1 MIGDQAKYAELKEQ
15 GKVQEAIQAFGAI
28 LIKDGQINVTKN
40 ANYTSS
46 RASRT
51 AIGITA
57 EGKVVMMVL
66 DGRQLPRSAG
76 GAMEEIAQIMLE
88 AGCVQAVNLDGGGS
102 TTYMSKPAGSDNIQ
116 VVNTPSD
123 GYARSVA
130 TSLVVVSTAAPSTA
144 FDHAIISSEYEY
156 ITAGT
161 SMQFSVTG
169 VSNTGNAAVIP
180 AGSYWTTSDENIG
193 TITADGVFTAVANG
207 IVKVQYIV
215 GGEVK
220 GEKTINVII
229 PDDIKFVEDRI
240 TAVYG
245 VPKEIQVTVWYQGNP
260 VAFTPML
267 DMVLLFS
274 PGFDEEGNPILSSTA
289 GIIDGMTFIGDDT
302 KNVRTVSIVAAL
314 QAGEDIVVKYATVN
328 LYKAD
333 EATFDFENAD
343 QGNRKLAW
351 NREIENAKSL
361 DNMLYRISDPDSPIE
376 IKYTFALDMTAIDFP
391 VQLESL
397 KSMLPTYQEGATAW
411 TYMLQLAE
419 RVCTQT
425 NVTITAEFSKD
436 LEVDISN
443 LKVINDYFALTSA
456 NLDANNVLTLKCNWV
471 NQSKPIDAATANPLC
486 ILTGVTATVK
496 DTAAWFNN
504 EILVSNN
511 GYVSYDIYLAA
522 SSLYSFAQNTS
533 NQAAYGLYPYIH
545 EEDCRGDFST
555 DFGDDETL
563 ANNDKGARFS
573 SQYIDFADIYVL
585 DSEVRQGWYEEGSDY
600 YYYVDNFPVTGTQ
613 LVTDR
618 KDANALR
625 FYEFDETGKLVSEQ
639 GTTGLITFEGD
650 LYYAVLGAVQTGW
663 QRPDETTGYNYY
675 FHPDT
680 GKAVDGVQHIKE
692 FIFPESSDKDKN
704 TAVYTYTFENYI
716 LVRGDLRK
724 DNIYGSTGWRY
735 RWAGT
740 WVKGCWFEVDGNTY
754 HVEKNY
760 PFTWTTGY
768 GHYIHDFIDGD
779 STSSWLFD
787 ENGVLQK
794 NFTGAAEVTVNGTKR
809 MICFENGKVHTA
821 FGLIQGTDGYYYYV
835 NNNQEDGS
843 WVDGEVITNMDF
855 KVTVLRGHGYVN
867 KETTCYFDSQG
878 RMTTPLINKD
888 TEIKIPAAAP
898 ISKENVT
905 VLGRVIEVTV
915 SEGTAGCKVVYK
927 DGNTYVTAEATKTAN
942 GYSFVT
948 EVGATD
954 IQFVVSGDV
963 SCDGIVDSNDVSVLR
978 DFVLE
983 KAEATISEVGKITAD
998 VNGDGKLTALDLAL
1012 INAVAKGKANLDW

>member
-1 MIGDQAKYAELKEQ
+1 MIKTSSKRLLAFLLAAIMVIGIVPVSVFAEGSVTNYADFMEDLKVLEGYAAEYAGQIYGKDAGELVLNFIRTGVERYQDDNWETLAGQENTGFKNYVEAQDAKYGTTAMDLKNIVINNFVLPNGNQVDFGHMFGCMNISYVAPGSADLSGWAGDICDLLQYSVAQVNSIPGYSTGDVEAMATYILNNCFGVNASGAYGWDDFWGDMDGYYLVSEYKKGNGSFSELMEAYFTAGLNDVDRTVYFMNNRFAVKDSAEAVRKAIYEAYSSDVGLKILESKRGLSSYNALRQACCYAFADYVYSQAKGKLIEGTVNNDGPKNGYYSVFSNEHSILAPGVEQDINYAQTADGKQIVYYVATVDIMRDDLDLMVNYQNNLPPVAGQNIGMQRVEDQVAALVKNNKDKENFYPIVATNGAGYNITTGYPAGLVVMGGVEYNPISSPGFFAILKDGSAVIGDQAKYAELKEQ

-511 GYVSYDIYLAA
+511 GYVSYDI
-522 SSLYSFAQNTS
+522 
-533 NQAAYGLYPYIH
+533 
-545 EEDCRGDFST
+545 
-555 DFGDDETL
+555 
-563 ANNDKGARFS
+563 
-573 SQYIDFADIYVL
+573 
-585 DSEVRQGWYEEGSDY
+585 
-600 YYYVDNFPVTGTQ
+600 
-613 LVTDR
+613 
-618 KDANALR
+618 
-625 FYEFDETGKLVSEQ
+625 
-639 GTTGLITFEGD
+639 
-650 LYYAVLGAVQTGW
+650 
-663 QRPDETTGYNYY
+663 
-675 FHPDT
+675 
-680 GKAVDGVQHIKE
+680 
-692 FIFPESSDKDKN
+692 
-704 TAVYTYTFENYI
+704 
-716 LVRGDLRK
+716 
-724 DNIYGSTGWRY
+724 
-735 RWAGT
+735 
-740 WVKGCWFEVDGNTY
+740 
-754 HVEKNY
+754 
-760 PFTWTTGY
+760 
-768 GHYIHDFIDGD
+768 
-779 STSSWLFD
+779 
-787 ENGVLQK
+787 
-794 NFTGAAEVTVNGTKR
+794 
-809 MICFENGKVHTA
+809 
-821 FGLIQGTDGYYYYV
+821 
-835 NNNQEDGS
+835 
-843 WVDGEVITNMDF
+843 
-855 KVTVLRGHGYVN
+855 
-867 KETTCYFDSQG
+867 
-878 RMTTPLINKD
+878 
-888 TEIKIPAAAP
+888 
-898 ISKENVT
+898 
-905 VLGRVIEVTV
+905 
-915 SEGTAGCKVVYK
+915 
-927 DGNTYVTAEATKTAN
+927 
-942 GYSFVT
+942 
-948 EVGATD
+948 
-954 IQFVVSGDV
+954 
-963 SCDGIVDSNDVSVLR
+963 
-978 DFVLE
+978 
-983 KAEATISEVGKITAD
+983 
-998 VNGDGKLTALDLAL
+998 
-1012 INAVAKGKANLDW
+1012 